1 MTLFTAIPVID
12 GMPEVVDLLHL
23 RMEAR
28 ALRAEFSFGGDDPR
42 RLAVTFSAVAVL
54 RALDDAHWSTEHDE
68 PCEGLSKHHFAYEV
82 DGARFWRAQSSLIT
96 DQRGRRQ
103 PFRHYAFL
111 TGWTCVDVISDQRP
125 IFAMLAP

>member
-54 RALDDAHWSTEHDE
+54 RALDDAIGAPSTTS
-68 PCEGLSKHHFAYEV
+68 PARASPNITLRMKWMALVFGGLSP
-82 DGARFWRAQSSLIT
+82 RSSPTSVAVGSRSAIT
-96 DQRGRRQ
+96 
-103 PFRHYAFL
+103 PF
-111 TGWTCVDVISDQRP
+111 
-125 IFAMLAP
+125 